1 MAEKT
6 YKVIKTFVDL
16 KDDDR
21 LYQPGDIYEGD
32 KAGRIKELLADD
44 NKGRHQSLIG
54 SPLIE
59 LVAEPAEVE
68 EPQESDEVQEDV
80 AEPAE
85 EVKE

>member
-32 KAGRIKELLADD
+32 KAGRIKDLLADD
-44 NKGRHQSLIG
+44 NKGRHQSLVG

-59 LVAEPAEVE
+59 LVAEPAEE
-68 EPQESDEVQEDV
+68 DEQQV
-80 AEPAE
+80 AD

>member
-16 KDDDR
+16 KDGDR
-21 LYQPGDIYEGD
+21 LYQPDDIYEGD
-32 KAGRIKELLADD
+32 KAVRIKELLADD

-59 LVAEPAEVE
+59 LVAEPAE
-68 EPQESDEVQEDV
+68 EVKEDV

>member
-6 YKVIKTFVDL
+6 YKVVKTFVDL

-59 LVAEPAEVE
+59 LVAEPADAD
-68 EPQESDEVQEDV
+68 EPQES
-80 AEPAE
+80 E

>member
-6 YKVIKTFVDL
+6 YKVVKTFVDL

-32 KAGRIKELLADD
+32 KAERIKELLADD

-59 LVAEPAEVE
+59 LVAEPADAD
-68 EPQESDEVQEDV
+68 EPQES
-80 AEPAE
+80 E

>member
-16 KDDDR
+16 KDGDR
-21 LYQPGDIYEGD
+21 LYQPDDIYEGD
-32 KAGRIKELLADD
+32 KAARIKELLADD
-44 NKGRHQSLIG
+44 NKGRHQSLVG

-59 LVAEPAEVE
+59 LVAEPAE
-68 EPQESDEVQEDV
+68 EVKEDV

>member
-32 KAGRIKELLADD
+32 KAGRIKELLADE
-44 NKGRHQSLIG
+44 NKGRHESLKG

-59 LVAEPAEVE
+59 LVDEPTEID
-68 EPQESDEVQEDV
+68 EPQAADEVKEAV

>member
-16 KDDDR
+16 KDGDR
-21 LYQPGDIYEGD
+21 LYQLGDVYESD

-44 NKGRHQSLIG
+44 NKGRHQSLVG

-59 LVAEPAEVE
+59 IVGGEVDE
-68 EPQESDEVQEDV
+68 QKAADEVQEDV